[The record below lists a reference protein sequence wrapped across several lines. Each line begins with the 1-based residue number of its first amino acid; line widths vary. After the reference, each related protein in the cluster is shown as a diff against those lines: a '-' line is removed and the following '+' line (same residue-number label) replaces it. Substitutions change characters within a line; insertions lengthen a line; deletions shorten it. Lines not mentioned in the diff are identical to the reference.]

1 MTARVQPWLV
11 GLFTLVGL
19 ALMVGGLVQLGT
31 VGLFSQYRTFVV
43 FFPDPVG
50 GLKEGSPVSFR
61 LTPVG
66 QVREIELVFTGNGVN
81 SELKVVIDVRKDALR
96 DRGATSAITSLSDR
110 ALAETLVK
118 AGLRAGIH
126 SSSPVAGQKSLNLDF
141 LPERKARFSGIAM
154 PYPEIPTAPSGLK
167 VLQEKLETTL
177 DKVTDIPINEVVLQV
192 KDTLAS
198 LQKLIE
204 SENVDGAITDLR
216 RGVQSAD
223 KTLTQAARTMGNVDG
238 LVEVV
243 RTTVSS
249 LDATLKRL
257 DSTFEKLDRT
267 LTAADKTLST
277 LDKTLGTV
285 DRSVDQTVDTQYDA
299 KQTLD
304 EMNELLRSVRHLIE
318 NMQKSPE
325 SLLRGKPTPEKK

>member
-1 MTARVQPWLV
+1 
-11 GLFTLVGL
+11 
-19 ALMVGGLVQLGT
+19 MVGGFVLLGT
-31 VGLFSQYRTFVV
+31 GHLFSQYRTFVV
-43 FFPDPVG
+43 FFEDPVG

-66 QVREIELVFTGNGVN
+66 QVREIELVFTGNGMS
-81 SELKVVIDVRKDALR
+81 SELKVVIDVRKNALR
-96 DRGATSAITSLSDR
+96 YRGAISALTSLSDR
-110 ALAETLVK
+110 AVAEALVK

-141 LPERKARFSGIAM
+141 LPDRKARFSGIPT
-154 PYPEIPTAPSGLK
+154 PYPEIPTTPSGLK
-167 VLQEKLETTL
+167 VLQEKIENTI
-177 DKVTDIPINEVVLQV
+177 DKLTDVPVNEVMIQL

-198 LQKLIE
+198 AQKLLD
-204 SENVDGAITDLR
+204 SEDAKGAIKDLR
-216 RGVQSAD
+216 QGLQSAD
-223 KTLTQAARTMGNVDG
+223 KTLTAASKTMGNVDG
-238 LVEVV
+238 LVGDV

-249 LDATLKRL
+249 LDATLKRI

-277 LDKTLGTV
+277 LDKTLVTV
-285 DRSVDQTVDTQYDA
+285 DRSVDQTMDTQYDA
-299 KQTLD
+299 KTTLD
-304 EMNELLRSVRHLIE
+304 EMNELLRSVRYLIE